1 MLRSVDMTTPE
12 TAISSGDARDA
23 ILSQHELLRALLAVT
38 VESAGETARSGRDF
52 ETLRGHAKRLYDTL
66 AEHMRFEELVLSA
79 ALRDVIGWGA
89 VLQERIQEDH
99 GRQRSAL
106 AIALSMLGPGGL
118 SGAALIGNV
127 RLFADTLL
135 ADMREEER
143 FLLQADV
150 DAITA
155 DSRGG

>member
-1 MLRSVDMTTPE
+1 MLQLVDMTTVE
-12 TAISSGDARDA
+12 KAIGSGDARDA

-38 VESAGETARSGRDF
+38 VESAGESAKSGRDF

-66 AEHMRFEELVLSA
+66 AEHMSFEEQVLSA

-89 VLQERIQEDH
+89 VLQERIEEDH
-99 GRQRSAL
+99 GRQRAAL
-106 AIALSMLGPGGL
+106 AIALSMLGPEGL
-118 SGAALIGNV
+118 SGAELIGNV
-127 RLFADTLL
+127 RAFADSLL
-135 ADMREEER
+135 ADMDEEER

-150 DAITA
+150 DAITT